1 MLQDGLTPLN
11 PVLHSIVSFLLEF
24 FFSLLVKYSNT
35 QTIMGQISLN
45 FLHVG
50 TVSLQIQRKEVLI
63 HNKSLND
70 YQCVNPVKDMNF

>member
-1 MLQDGLTPLN
+1 MLQDSLTPLN

-45 FLHVG
+45 FAHVG
-50 TVSLQIQRKEVLI
+50 TVSLQFKGKKYLSITRA
-63 HNKSLND
+63 
-70 YQCVNPVKDMNF
+70 